1 MEASKPVLLTVDD
14 DPGVSRAVA
23 RDLRKRYGQDFRI
36 VRAESGPQ
44 ALEALREIRLRGDPV
59 AVLLADYRM
68 PEMSGLEFLEQAM
81 DLFPHA
87 RRALLTAYADTDAA
101 IEAINVIDLDH
112 YLLKPWEPPDEKLY
126 PVVDEL
132 IELWRS
138 AEDKPVTATQVVGHR
153 WSARSYEVR
162 DFLARNSVSYRWL
175 TADQPEGRS
184 LLEAAGLDETGIPLV
199 VTPEGDS
206 LVDPSVEELAAKV
219 GLSTTPATDFYDTVI
234 VGGGPAGLGAAVY
247 AASEGLRTVLVER
260 EATGGQAGQSSRIE
274 NYLGFPDGVSGAQL
288 TDRARRQA
296 AKFGAEIL
304 TAATVTGLQARGSSR
319 VVGFA
324 DGGEVAAHTVVLA
337 TGVSYHTLDA
347 PGINELTGRG
357 VFYGSAMTEAPA
369 CAGQDVYVVG
379 GANAAGQAAVFLAR
393 HARQVTLVVRA
404 DGLERS
410 MSHYLIRQIRDT
422 ANIGVR
428 PNTQGRRGRRRRA
441 PRAPAALRHRHRDGR
456 GGAGGLP
463 VRVHRGRALHRLARR
478 RGRARPAGLPGHR
491 PRPAPRR
498 PPAAGL
504 AARPGPLL
512 PGGQRARGVRGRR
525 RPRQLGEAGR
535 LGRRRGRH
543 GHPAR
548 PPLPGGPVT
557 GRLGAGA
564 LAELFLFE
572 TPQRRPAGL
581 AGRAGRGRR
590 LRGRH
595 HRLPRRRARDLPV
608 RAA

>member
-36 VRAESGPQ
+36 VRAESGHQ

-112 YLLKPWEPPDEKLY
+112 YLLKPWEPPSEKLY

-219 GLSTTPATDFYDTVI
+219 GLSTTPATGFYDTVI

-304 TAATVTGLQARGSSR
+304 TPANVTSLQARGSSR

-347 PGINELTGRG
+347 PGIKQLTGRG
-357 VFYGSAMTEAPA
+357 VFYGSAATEAPA
-369 CAGQDVYVVG
+369 CADQDVHVVG

-393 HARQVTLVVRA
+393 HARQVTLLVRA

-422 ANIGVR
+422 ANIAVR
-428 PNTQGRRGRRRRA
+428 PSTTVAGAEGDEHLERLRLCDTATGTVEEVPAGFLFVFIGAAPCTDWLDGVVERDQRGFLLTG
-441 PRAPAALRHRHRDGR
+441 PDLLR
-456 GGAGGLP
+456 GG
-463 VRVHRGRALHRLARR
+463 
-478 RGRARPAGLPGHR
+478 
-491 PRPAPRR
+491 RR
-498 PPAAGL
+498 PPGWPLDRDPYYLEGSVPGVFAAGD
-504 AARPGPLL
+504 ARASSVKRVASAVGE
-512 PGGQRARGVRGRR
+512 GAMAI
-525 RPRQLGEAGR
+525 QL
-535 LGRRRGRH
+535 
-543 GHPAR
+543 
-548 PPLPGGPVT
+548 V
-557 GRLGAGA
+557 
-564 LAELFLFE
+564 
-572 TPQRRPAGL
+572 
-581 AGRAGRGRR
+581 
-590 LRGRH
+590 
-595 HRLPRRRARDLPV
+595 HRYLESQ
-608 RAA
+608 

>member
-36 VRAESGPQ
+36 VRAETGRQ

-101 IEAINVIDLDH
+101 IQAINVIDLDH
-112 YLLKPWEPPDEKLY
+112 YLLKPWEPPEEKLY

-132 IELWRS
+132 IELWRA

-206 LVDPSVEELAAKV
+206 LVDPSVEELAARV
-219 GLSTTPATDFYDTVI
+219 GLSTTPATGFYDTVI

-347 PGINELTGRG
+347 PGIKELTGRG
-357 VFYGSAMTEAPA
+357 VFYGSAATEAPA

-422 ANIGVR
+422 ENIGVR
-428 PNTQGRRGRRRRA
+428 PSTRVAGAEGDEHLER
-441 PRAPAALRHRHRDGR
+441 LRLCDTVTGT
-456 GGAGGLP
+456 
-463 VRVHRGRALHRLARR
+463 VEEV
-478 RGRARPAGLPGHR
+478 PAGFLFVFIGA
-491 PRPAPRR
+491 APCTDWLDGVVERDQRGFLVTGPDLLHGGRR
-498 PPAAGL
+498 PPGWPLDRDPYYLEGSVPGVFAAGD
-504 AARPGPLL
+504 ARASSVKRVASAVGE
-512 PGGQRARGVRGRR
+512 GAMAI
-525 RPRQLGEAGR
+525 QLVHRYLEA
-535 LGRRRGRH
+535 
-543 GHPAR
+543 
-548 PPLPGGPVT
+548 
-557 GRLGAGA
+557 
-564 LAELFLFE
+564 
-572 TPQRRPAGL
+572 Q
-581 AGRAGRGRR
+581 
-590 LRGRH
+590 
-595 HRLPRRRARDLPV
+595 
-608 RAA
+608 